1 MTQIAYVLKM
11 YPRFSETFIVNE
23 ILELERQGVDVRIY
37 SLRKPDDGRF
47 HASLAKVKAGVIYV
61 PQYPQMEPERVRRA
75 HERVSLAFPDSYRG
89 LRAEVEARQDEFL
102 LKRFVQAGV
111 IAAHLIEHPVDAL
124 HAHFASS
131 ATRVAVY
138 VHRMIGLPYSFTAHA
153 KDIFHDEVNPESLRA
168 KMRDA
173 RFVVTVSDFNR
184 AYLQDLLDGSPGD
197 VRRLYNGI
205 DLRTFAPD
213 PVVRRE
219 PGLILGVGRLVE
231 KKGFE
236 DLIRACA
243 WLREGQVDFR
253 CEIIG
258 TGERRDALQAL
269 IAELGLTGHVALVGP
284 RSQDQV
290 LAAYRRATVFALP
303 CIVGRDGNRDGLPT
317 VLLEAMAAGLP
328 VVSTR
333 LVGVP
338 EIVDDGVDG
347 LLVEPGDSAALA
359 ASLARLLL
367 DDELRDRLAHA
378 GRSKAMQ
385 RFDIRRNGEQLK
397 RWMEEE
403 VAGGQR
409 TVVRGEGSEKRGSG
423 LNGAAAQAARAP
435 FSLALPAVPA
445 LSEVLPVL

>member
-47 HASLAKVKAGVIYV
+47 HASLARVKAGVVYV
-61 PQYPQMEPERVRRA
+61 PQYPQMEPERVQRA
-75 HERVSLAFPDSYRG
+75 HELVSQAFPESYST
-89 LRAEVEARQDEFL
+89 LRAEVEAKQDEFL
-102 LKRFVQAGV
+102 FKRFVQAGV
-111 IAAHLIEHPVDAL
+111 IAAHLYQHPVDAM

-131 ATRVAVY
+131 ATRVATY

-153 KDIFHDEVNPESLRA
+153 KDIFHDEVNPESLRT

-173 RFVVTVSDFNR
+173 RFVVTVSDFNK
-184 AYLQDLLDGSPGD
+184 AYLQGLLNGGKGD

-213 PVVRRE
+213 PAVRRE
-219 PGLILGVGRLVE
+219 PGLILSVGRLVE

-243 WLREGQVDFR
+243 WLREGKVEFR

-258 TGERRDALQAL
+258 TGERREALKAL
-269 IAELGLTGHVALVGP
+269 IAELDLEKHVTLVGP
-284 RSQDQV
+284 RSQDEV
-290 LAAYRRATVFALP
+290 LRAYRRATVFALP
-303 CIVGRDGNRDGLPT
+303 CIVASDGNRDGLPT
-317 VLLEAMAAGLP
+317 VLLEAMAVGLP

-338 EIVDDGVDG
+338 EIVEDGVDG
-347 LLVEPGDSAALA
+347 LLVEPSDSAALA
-359 ASLARLLL
+359 ASLERVLQDA
-367 DDELRDRLAHA
+367 EIRDHLSHA
-378 GRSKAMQ
+378 GRRKAGLH
-385 RFDIRRNGEQLK
+385 FDGRRNVAQL
-397 RWMEEE
+397 REWLEE
-403 VAGGQR
+403 
-409 TVVRGEGSEKRGSG
+409 
-423 LNGAAAQAARAP
+423 GA
-435 FSLALPAVPA
+435 
-445 LSEVLPVL
+445 